1 MKKLKLI
8 IYFLFC
14 IIISTPTLIKINAT
28 PIPPQKS
35 LNNTLPSL
43 SKMLD
48 KVMPAVV
55 RITVDSTIILHNVNL
70 PLNLQQY
77 IGEHPQYCQ
86 EGSILKGTL
95 LCKGNDDAIME
106 SNYNSLASGVII
118 DAKNGYI
125 ITNNHVIENATR
137 IEVELSDGRSF
148 EATLIGTDELLDIAL
163 IKIKNAKNLHL
174 VGLKIAN
181 SDKLKVGDYTVAIGN
196 PFGLGNTAT
205 TGIISALGRN
215 GINSTKHFEN
225 FIQTD
230 AAMNSGNSGGALLN
244 LNGELIGINTA
255 IVSPDG
261 GNVGVGFA
269 IPSNS
274 IMILSHQLIKYGRI
288 KHVSFGVVGIGVNKE
303 LARIMNAPVKYI
315 DGGTFV
321 GSVINNSTAY
331 NGGVKA
337 GDIIIALNGKKLHG
351 FYSLRSLMSILPVG
365 SKVELTVIRNSKIK
379 HLILTLQEDKESKLY
394 FTLKTSVI
402 EGGVFKNII
411 ITKGKK
417 KFRYVKVTNISDG
430 SFADDIG
437 FETED
442 IIVDIN
448 KIRIHTIKDIKRI
461 ISSKKKL
468 SILVIHILRDNSN
481 MYLLTVVPRVV
492 N

>member
-8 IYFLFC
+8 VYLLFC
-14 IIISTPTLIKINAT
+14 IFISTPTLVKINAT
-28 PIPPQKS
+28 PIPPQLSNKK
-35 LNNTLPSL
+35 LPSL

-55 RITVDSTIILHNVNL
+55 RITVDSTIILHNINL
-70 PLNLQQY
+70 PPNLQQY
-77 IGEHPQYCQ
+77 MGEHPQYCQ

-95 LCKGNDDAIME
+95 LCKGNDDSIME
-106 SNYNSLASGVII
+106 SNYSSLASGVII

-125 ITNNHVIENATR
+125 ITNNHVVENAKK
-137 IEVELSDGRSF
+137 IEVELSDGRSY
-148 EATLIGTDELLDIAL
+148 EATIIGTDELLDIAL
-163 IKIKNAKNLHL
+163 IKIKNAKNL
-174 VGLKIAN
+174 VGFKIAD
-181 SDKLKVGDYTVAIGN
+181 SDKLKVGDYTIAIGN

-230 AAMNSGNSGGALLN
+230 AAMNSGNSGGALIN

-274 IMILSHQLIKYGRI
+274 IISLSRQLIKYGRI
-288 KHVSFGVVGIGVNKE
+288 KHVSFGIVGISVNKE
-303 LARIMNAPVKYI
+303 LARIMNAPIKCI

-321 GSVINNSTAY
+321 GSVIKNSTAY

-337 GDIIIALNGKKLHG
+337 GDIITALNGKKLNG

-365 SKVELTVIRNSKIK
+365 SKVDLTVIRDSKIR
-379 HLILTLQEDKESKLY
+379 HLTLILQEDKESKLHY
-394 FTLKTSVI
+394 SMMSSVI
-402 EGGVFKNII
+402 EGGIFKNII

-417 KFRYVKVTNISDG
+417 KFRYVKVTNVSDG

-437 FETED
+437 FEPED

-461 ISSKKKL
+461 ISSKKKS
-468 SILVIHILRDNSN
+468 SILVIHVLRDNSN
-481 MYLLTVVPRVV
+481 MYLLTIVPRYVD
-492 N
+492 